1 MLGILSIILRYVT
14 YLFIILKNHI
24 FSLQYSR
31 NIKPLNREVDVD
43 SISVD
48 DYDRKISNKGPL
60 YEFIKFYTV
69 GNNERVAK
77 LSLHEYYILS
87 MAEDLLL
94 KSSPDS
100 EFTYS
105 YPDDIQ
111 KSSSASIRY
120 QGFSTQ
126 EAIQFRLSNST
137 METLRRTE
145 RMEDTKM
152 AGTWSGVPAS
162 NQQNQ
167 KGQDLWMT
175 QGIPFA
181 MNIGKFDIT

>member
-1 MLGILSIILRYVT
+1 M
-14 YLFIILKNHI
+14 
-24 FSLQYSR
+24 QYSR
-31 NIKPLNREVDVD
+31 YILPLYREVDVD

-69 GNNERVAK
+69 GNKERVAK
-77 LSLHEYYILS
+77 LSLHQYYILS

-126 EAIQFRLSNST
+126 EAIQMYLSNST

-167 KGQDLWMT
+167 KGQDPRMT

-181 MNIGKFDIT
+181 MNIGKFDITRYCH